1 MAQAMHILLPS
12 SGVVVGKIPFD
23 APWSWLEAGWRDM
36 WAMPRISLGYGIA
49 FALLATAM
57 ALSLTNAGWASV
69 ILALCGGLVLIGP
82 LLAAGL
88 YEVSRRLEGGETV
101 EFRDAVLAVV
111 NARGQLGFFGV
122 ILAFAFFVWLELAF
136 LLLML
141 FMGTNA
147 VPPLSDFVPTLLFT
161 PHGQGLLVVG
171 TLVGGVLAA
180 IVYGISVISVPL
192 LMTHQIDAVTAMSVS
207 LEAIVQ
213 NPKPM
218 MLWAVLI
225 AWLMALGIAT
235 FFVGLVFVFP
245 LVGHA
250 TWHAY
255 RSLVRDDIGSELKE
269 AGSRGEPMTSP
280 GT

>member
-1 MAQAMHILLPS
+1 MRILAPS
-12 SGVVVGKIPFD
+12 SGVAVSKIPFD
-23 APWSWLEAGWRDM
+23 APRSWLEAGWRDM
-36 WAMPRISLGYGIA
+36 WAVPRISLAYGTA
-49 FALLATAM
+49 FALLAM
-57 ALSLTNAGWASV
+57 AVAWSLTSVGWASV

-88 YEVSRRLEGGETV
+88 YEISRRLEAGETV
-101 EFRDAVLAVV
+101 EFRDVVSAVV
-111 NARGQLGFFGV
+111 NARGPLSFFGV

-147 VPPLSDFVPTLLFT
+147 VPPLTDFVPTLLFT
-161 PHGQGLLVVG
+161 PHGQGLFAVG

-180 IVYGISVISVPL
+180 IVYTISVISVPL
-192 LMTHQIDAVTAMSVS
+192 LMTRRIDAVTAMSVS
-207 LEAIVQ
+207 LEAVVQ

-235 FFVGLVFVFP
+235 FGVGLVFAFP

-255 RSLVRDDIGSELKE
+255 RSLVSDDLGKDLEGN
-269 AGSRGEPMTSP
+269 AATRSRG
-280 GT
+280 

>member
-1 MAQAMHILLPS
+1 MPQAAYIQLPN
-12 SGVVVGKIPFD
+12 SGVAIREIPFD

-36 WAMPRISLGYGIA
+36 WAVPRISLGYGMA
-49 FALLATAM
+49 FALLVIAI
-57 ALSLTNAGWASV
+57 ALGLMQAGWASLF
-69 ILALCGGLVLIGP
+69 LALCGGLVLIGP

-88 YEVSRRLEGGETV
+88 YEASRRLERGETV
-101 EFRDAVLAVV
+101 EVRDIGLAVRS
-111 NARGQLGFFGV
+111 ARGQLGFFGV
-122 ILAFAFFVWLELAF
+122 VLAFAFFVWLELAF

-147 VPPLSDFVPTLLFT
+147 VPPLSDFVPMLLFT
-161 PHGQGLLVVG
+161 PHGQGLLAVG

-192 LMTHQIDAVTAMSVS
+192 LMTHRIDAVTAMSVS
-207 LEAIVQ
+207 LEAVVE

-218 MLWAVLI
+218 LLWAVLI
-225 AWLMALGIAT
+225 AWLMAIGIAT
-235 FFVGLVFVFP
+235 FGIGLIFAFP

-255 RSLVRDDIGSELKE
+255 RSLVIDEVSKSHDE
-269 AGSRGEPMTSP
+269 AYGQGDPSAHQ
-280 GT
+280 